1 MRLDSHMNSTYK
13 QLGRDYRELHMAM
26 DEYYKIFH
34 SSLHWVI
41 LHHQLGVEKMVERF
55 GEEVRKAA
63 EIHIKDDLAIRN
75 FENEVVTEGF
85 VPTGPTDPRLL
96 KHVYYNGPWDL
107 EHAEEVLEKVYD
119 QSFDL
124 EAAYDEIKR

>member
-1 MRLDSHMNSTYK
+1 MKLEDHMKSTLLKIGEEHKDVHRALD
-13 QLGRDYRELHMAM
+13 DYFVEFR
-26 DEYYKIFH
+26 

-41 LHHQLGVEKMVERF
+41 LHHQLGIEKMVERF
-55 GEEVRKAA
+55 GESCRAAA
-63 EIHIKDDLAIRN
+63 EIHIKDD
-75 FENEVVTEGF
+75 FGF

-107 EHAEEVLEKVYD
+107 EHAEEVLERVYG